1 MVRMSR
7 LWRCYAL
14 VAAVLALCPGIS
26 WAQERQPPTSTADA
40 LHAALVERHS
50 SKFADGAPDPLF
62 DFYASR
68 NFSPAWS
75 GSGDASAAAE
85 AVLSTLSQADT
96 QGLRAE
102 DYSATARRWN
112 AVPNAGPEAA
122 AFELSL
128 MTDLMRYA
136 ADVRLGR
143 FNPAKIYQDVELPV
157 GRFEFAAALNIA
169 LKNRRI
175 EHFLADLPPQQPE
188 YRGLLDGLEKYRL
201 LQNNGGWPKVPGKN
215 EVPLDGSN
223 TASRALIA
231 RLAREDSLLAENS
244 NPSADDVR
252 HAVMRFQLRNGIRA
266 NGRASESTL
275 AALNVP
281 VDARIVQIIA
291 NLERWRWMQ
300 RKLEDRY
307 VLVNV
312 PDQTVRMI
320 SNGEVQLESRAIV
333 GRLGSKTPI
342 ARLLANSLVVNP
354 PWHVPEDIAEEQIL
368 PKLRQNPNY
377 LVDHNMILVN
387 GPAGD
392 PQGRTIDW
400 RKMKTMPYMI
410 DQNPGPGNAMGELML
425 DAPNS
430 FGVYLHDTPGKALF
444 QADTRTQ
451 SNGCI
456 RVEKMTELSA
466 MIFGGEKQNTIEQL
480 RANIASG
487 QTQRLMLERQV
498 PIYLLY
504 QTAIAYSDGAMGF
517 RADLYGRDK
526 PLATALMTPDG

>member
-1 MVRMSR
+1 MIRASR
-7 LWRCYAL
+7 PWWCHVL
-14 VAAVLALCPGIS
+14 VAAILALHLDVS
-26 WAQERQPPTSTADA
+26 WAQERQLPTSIADA
-40 LHAALVERHS
+40 LHTALVERHA
-50 SKFADGAPDPLF
+50 SKFSDGAPDPLF

-68 NFSPAWS
+68 NFAPAWS
-75 GSGDASAAAE
+75 APGAAE
-85 AVLSTLSQADT
+85 AVLSTLSRADT
-96 QGLRAE
+96 HGLRAE
-102 DYSATARRWN
+102 DYSTTASRWN
-112 AVPNAGPEAA
+112 VVPNGPSDVV

-143 FNPAKIYQDVELPV
+143 VNPARIYQDVELPV
-157 GRFEFAAALNIA
+157 RTFEFAAALNIA
-169 LKNRRI
+169 LKNREI

-188 YRGLLDGLEKYRL
+188 YRGLIDGLAKYRL
-201 LQNNGGWPKVPGKN
+201 LQSNGGWSKVPAKS
-215 EVPLDGSN
+215 EIPLDGSN
-223 TASRALIA
+223 PPSRALIA
-231 RLAREDSLLAENS
+231 RLAQEDSLLAKKPH
-244 NPSADDVR
+244 PSADDVR

-266 NGRASESTL
+266 NGRANEQTL

-281 VDARIVQIIA
+281 VDVRIAQIIV

-312 PDQTVRMI
+312 PDQTARMI

-342 ARLLANSLVVNP
+342 ARLLASSLVINP
-354 PWHVPEDIAEEQIL
+354 PWHVPEDIAETQIL
-368 PKLRQNPNY
+368 PKLRQDPNY
-377 LVDHNMILVN
+377 LVAHNMMLVN

-400 RKMKTMPYMI
+400 RKMKTMPYLI
-410 DQNPGPGNAMGELML
+410 DQNPGPGSAMGELMV
-425 DAPNS
+425 DSPNN

-444 QADTRTQ
+444 QADTRLE

-456 RVEKMTELSA
+456 RVENMIELSA
-466 MIFGGEKQNTIEQL
+466 MIFGGEQRNTIEQL
-480 RANIASG
+480 RASIASG
-487 QTQRLMLERQV
+487 QTQRFMLEKQV

-504 QTAIAYSDGAMGF
+504 QTAIAYSDGVVGF
-517 RADLYGRDK
+517 RADPYGRDK
-526 PLATALMTPDG
+526 PLAAALTMPAG